1 MNLFIILLLQI
12 FVCSQSFI
20 PRLSPL
26 QSIVSYKAVIS
37 GVVVSVSEE
46 FLSDNIVMR
55 QVLLNQG
62 HNIDILYFV
71 LLIGTILTKNKYDDK
86 KGSQLDDFKYYSTI
100 QKNTK
105 ILLFAIMIILNR
117 NIENAI

>member
-26 QSIVSYKAVIS
+26 QSIVSYKAVVS
-37 GVVVSVSEE
+37 GLIVSVSEE
-46 FLSDNIVMR
+46 FLSDNIVR
-55 QVLLNQG
+55 EVISNQG
-62 HNIDILYFV
+62 HNVDILYFG

-86 KGSQLDDFKYYSTI
+86 KGSQLADVKYYNTI
-100 QKNTK
+100 QRNTK
-105 ILLFAIMIILNR
+105 ILLFAIMILLNR

>member
-1 MNLFIILLLQI
+1 MNLFIILFLQL

-37 GVVVSVSEE
+37 GLVVSVSEE

-55 QVLLNQG
+55 QILLNQG

-86 KGSQLDDFKYYSTI
+86 KGSQLDDFKYYNTI

>member
-1 MNLFIILLLQI
+1 MNLFIILLLQL

-37 GVVVSVSEE
+37 GVVVSISEE

-71 LLIGTILTKNKYDDK
+71 LLIGTILTKNKYNDK

-100 QKNTK
+100 QKKTK

>member
-1 MNLFIILLLQI
+1 MNLFIILFLQL

-37 GVVVSVSEE
+37 GLVVSVSEY

-55 QVLLNQG
+55 QILLNQG

-86 KGSQLDDFKYYSTI
+86 KGSQLDDFKYYNTI

>member
-1 MNLFIILLLQI
+1 MNLFIILFLQL

-37 GVVVSVSEE
+37 GLVVSVSEE
-46 FLSDNIVMR
+46 FLGDNIVMR
-55 QVLLNQG
+55 QIVMNQG

-86 KGSQLDDFKYYSTI
+86 KGSQLDDFKYYSKI

>member
-1 MNLFIILLLQI
+1 MNLFIILFFQL

-37 GVVVSVSEE
+37 GLVVSVSEE

-55 QVLLNQG
+55 QILLNQG

-86 KGSQLDDFKYYSTI
+86 KGSQLNDLKYYSNI